1 MLTRSMA
8 GAALLLVCG
17 AAAIAGAQTD
27 YYNTD
32 SGRPLRTEDAYPV
45 ERRAFEIQAAPLKV
59 ERFRGGI
66 YSWGVEPELAYG
78 IAPRTQ
84 VEAGVPVTF
93 IDAGALRRSGIAGL
107 HVSVLHN
114 LNVETSIPA
123 LGVAA
128 SAALP
133 VGALAGDQAYVSLKG
148 IATRT
153 LTWARFHAN
162 ADYTFGRAPAPG
174 DDGVVEASRWSA
186 GLAVDRTFPL
196 RSLLLGGELV
206 AEQPLHPDEAVVLSA
221 ALGGRYQLTPRW
233 AVDAGAGRRL
243 TGEERSWFMTFG
255 SAYAFGLPWR
265 P

>member
-1 MLTRSMA
+1 MQTRRIV
-8 GAALLLVCG
+8 GAVALLLCG
-17 AAAIAGAQTD
+17 AAAAAGAQTD

-66 YSWGVEPELAYG
+66 YSWGLEPELAYG

-93 IDAGALRRSGIAGL
+93 IDAGAVRRSGIAGV

-153 LTWARFHAN
+153 FTWARFHAN
-162 ADYTFGRAPAPG
+162 ADYTFGRAPLPG

-186 GLAVDRTFPL
+186 GLAVDKTFPL
-196 RSLLLGGELV
+196 RSFLLGGEVV
-206 AEQPLHPDEAVVLSA
+206 AEQPLHPDEDVVLSTA
-221 ALGGRYQLTPRW
+221 IGGRYQLTPRW
-233 AVDAGAGRRL
+233 ALDAGVGRRL
-243 TGEERSWFMTFG
+243 AGDERSWFVTFG
-255 SAYAFGLPWR
+255 SAYAVGLPWR
-265 P
+265 R